1 MNSDPVRDIALAAF
15 AALEMDRLEQ
25 VHELAYQISGPLEAT
40 GIRDYLLGIVSA
52 RRGEHERALQIAMA
66 LYGQDASRASGER
79 LRADTLA
86 LMQGLRG
93 RRSRSLLKK
102 PAACGRMGQRH

>member
-1 MNSDPVRDIALAAF
+1 MSIESGRDLALAAF

-25 VHELAYQISGPLEAT
+25 VCELAERISGLLHAN
-40 GIRDYLLGIVSA
+40 GIRDYLLGMVSA

-79 LRADTLA
+79 LRAA
-86 LMQGLRG
+86 
-93 RRSRSLLKK
+93 
-102 PAACGRMGQRH
+102 PAASGCGPTPWR